1 MPSEHTE
8 SGSAQPPAA
17 VRWLVPLLVLPVV
30 AAATWFGFAMLRAIP
45 PPALDAGPDVTV
57 LRAPL
62 PLPDFALSDHH
73 GRVFDAARF
82 DDRWS
87 FVFFGY
93 TYCPDICPATLGT
106 FRAVDDRLADEPDLQ
121 YVFVSVDPE
130 RDTIERLAEFVPY
143 FHPDFIGV
151 TGPPEEIV
159 NLTSGIGIYHQK
171 AKGATGPDYLMDH
184 SISVM
189 LVDPERRLAA
199 IFSAPNDPD
208 AIANAYRKIREH
220 GTTQ

>member
-1 MPSEHTE
+1 MPPDP
-8 SGSAQPPAA
+8 SAPTPPTW
-17 VRWLVPLLVLPVV
+17 VRWAVPLLVLPIL
-30 AAATWFGFAMLRAIP
+30 ATATFFVIAMLRAIP

-73 GRVFDAARF
+73 GRVFDAGRF
-82 DDRWS
+82 DERWS

-93 TYCPDICPATLGT
+93 TYCPDVCPATLST
-106 FRAVDDRLADEPDLQ
+106 FRAVEERLAGEPNLQ

-130 RDTIERLAEFVPY
+130 RDTAERLAEFVPY

-159 NLTSGIGIYHQK
+159 NFTSGIGVYHQK
-171 AKGATGPDYLMDH
+171 SEGATGPDYLMDH

-189 LVDPERRLAA
+189 LIDPERRLAA
-199 IFSAPNDPD
+199 IFSAPKDPD
-208 AIANAYRKIREH
+208 AIAAAFRKIREH
-220 GTTQ
+220 GTAP